1 MTSCAASLAD
11 AIPRSQEPATPNM
24 SVTAWRMAAASV
36 LGGLCV
42 PTSTVSAPKTREQP
56 SSIQPGLFHH
66 EGFISDY
73 EGLRLSSRT
82 PVLASAPI
90 TTLAH
95 TDVSLCSRGH
105 DPCRNGVL
113 AGYPAPRASDR
124 CMAARTSRPS
134 VRLEGLDD
142 AVQLRAVLGLA
153 AAELV
158 EPVAWRR

>member
-82 PVLASAPI
+82 PVLASGPI
-90 TTLAH
+90 TTLDH
-95 TDVSLCSRGH
+95 TDVSLCSWGD
-105 DPCRNGVL
+105 DPCRNGAL
-113 AGYPAPRASDR
+113 AGDPPPPPSHTS
-124 CMAARTSRPS
+124 MPARTLPPS
-134 VRLEGLDD
+134 LPL
-142 AVQLRAVLGLA
+142 
-153 AAELV
+153 
-158 EPVAWRR
+158 P